1 MKLIRIITF
10 LLLVFAAACSTLKL
24 QPADF
29 AWPVESVLAADNNG
43 TVSEDRYSIMFD
55 IQGLFYEEF
64 QDSSAYKGKEIR
76 LLRDVNGFYF
86 ITSAGF
92 KNVYVFKMDYGAL
105 VLDNKIFVSETGI
118 QSPALNQRSPY
129 IELIDNGKSLY
140 LTNTG
145 IYRNKK

>member
-1 MKLIRIITF
+1 MRLIRIIPF
-10 LLLVFAAACSTLKL
+10 LLLGFIAACSTLKL

-29 AWPVESVLAADNNG
+29 AWPVESVLAVDDNG
-43 TVSEDRYSIMFD
+43 TVSEERYSITFD
-55 IQGLFYEEF
+55 TRGLFYEEF
-64 QDSSAYKGKEIR
+64 QDSSAYKGKQVR

-105 VLDNKIFVSETGI
+105 VLDNKIFISELGV
-118 QSPALNQRSPY
+118 QDPALNQRSPY

-140 LTNTG
+140 LKNTG
-145 IYRNKK
+145 IDRNKK

>member
-76 LLRDVNGFYF
+76 LLQIGRAHV
-86 ITSAGF
+86 
-92 KNVYVFKMDYGAL
+92 
-105 VLDNKIFVSETGI
+105 
-118 QSPALNQRSPY
+118 
-129 IELIDNGKSLY
+129 
-140 LTNTG
+140 
-145 IYRNKK
+145 